1 MIVGKSVKLKTVL
14 IVNQEGPSPV
24 KDVGMLSSYRP
35 PVHVKHAV
43 RTVKLVQAQLN
54 AQNVQQMHI

>member
-24 KDVGMLSSYRP
+24 KDVGMASSLSK
-35 PVHVKHAV
+35 VNVTHAV
-43 RTVKLVQAQLN
+43 HSVSNVKAQVN